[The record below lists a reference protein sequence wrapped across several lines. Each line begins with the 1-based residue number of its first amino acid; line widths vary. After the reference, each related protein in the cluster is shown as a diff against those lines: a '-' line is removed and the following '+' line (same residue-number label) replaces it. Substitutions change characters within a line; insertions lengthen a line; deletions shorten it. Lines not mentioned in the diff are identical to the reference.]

1 MSSGT
6 SGAATASQDTAA
18 GNKRV
23 VAEFRQIFSSGD
35 VDRIVDCL
43 ADGATWWVAG
53 TIPRLSGTK
62 SKAEFREMPS
72 GIGESTTTGAIRLTP
87 LAWTAEGDRVAVE
100 TESCRAVFPGFTPAA
115 GPGPAGP
122 PSRPGTG
129 RARSRCPPARRA
141 AAPRSAR
148 P

>member
-53 TIPRLSGTK
+53 TIPGL
-62 SKAEFREMPS
+62 S
-72 GIGESTTTGAIRLTP
+72 GIGESPTTGAIRLTP